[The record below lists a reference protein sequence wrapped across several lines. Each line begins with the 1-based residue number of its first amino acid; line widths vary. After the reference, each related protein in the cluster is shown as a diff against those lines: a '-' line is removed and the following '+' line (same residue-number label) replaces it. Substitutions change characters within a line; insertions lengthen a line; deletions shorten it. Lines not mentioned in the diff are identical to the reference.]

1 MGLFGSI
8 STTITGI
15 STAFKSLIQRPFIT
29 YHEENTLKAI
39 FLGSA
44 VFVKDSL
51 YVISGSVGSIYD
63 TLRNGVSV
71 IVAYGQKHP
80 EAVDFVVDKDL
91 FEDDIE

>member
-15 STAFKSLIQRPFIT
+15 STALKSLIQRPFIT

-39 FLGSA
+39 LLGSV

-51 YVISGSVGSIYD
+51 YVVSGSVGSVYS
-63 TLRNGVSV
+63 TFRNGFS
-71 IVAYGQKHP
+71 ILLTYGQKN
-80 EAVDFVVDKDL
+80 
-91 FEDDIE
+91 

>member
-15 STAFKSLIQRPFIT
+15 STAFKSLIQRPFVT

-39 FLGSA
+39 LLGSV

-51 YVISGSVGSIYD
+51 YVISDSVGSIYD
-63 TLRNGVSV
+63 TFVNGFTVL
-71 IVAYGQKHP
+71 VAYGQKN
-80 EAVDFVVDKDL
+80 
-91 FEDDIE
+91 

>member
-15 STAFKSLIQRPFIT
+15 STALKSLIQRPFMT
-29 YHEENTLKAI
+29 YHEENTIKAI
-39 FLGSA
+39 LLGSV

-63 TLRNGVSV
+63 TLRNGFNV
-71 IVAYGQKHP
+71 IVAYG
-80 EAVDFVVDKDL
+80 
-91 FEDDIE
+91 